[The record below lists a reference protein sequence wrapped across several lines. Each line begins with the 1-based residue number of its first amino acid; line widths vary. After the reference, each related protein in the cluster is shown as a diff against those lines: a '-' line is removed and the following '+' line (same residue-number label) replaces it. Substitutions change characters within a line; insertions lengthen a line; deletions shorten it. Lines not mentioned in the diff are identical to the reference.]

1 MPRLISRLGG
11 AVVAA
16 AVAAGSLLAAAPAA
30 YAASAVEQR
39 PILRHGDSSVAVEW
53 VERRLRMSGADTY
66 YSARTE
72 RYVKQFQ
79 SEQGLHRSG
88 RVSWRTWKKLNG
100 RPGSLGDRVE
110 GLNWWSLA
118 RCESGNDP
126 TAVSASGRYHG
137 LYQFDRSTWGSVGGI
152 GVASNKSAQ
161 QQTYRA
167 KLLYLQRSDGPWP
180 VCGRHLYD

>member
-1 MPRLISRLGG
+1 MPRLISRLAGG
-11 AVVAA
+11 VVAA
-16 AVAAGSLLAAAPAA
+16 AITTGSLVAVAPAA
-30 YAASAVEQR
+30 YAVSAVEQR
-39 PILRHGDSSVAVEW
+39 PILRHGDSGAAVEW
-53 VERRLRMSGADTY
+53 VEHRLGMSGADTY
-66 YSARTE
+66 FSARTK
-72 RYVKQFQ
+72 RYVEEFQ
-79 SEQGLHRSG
+79 REEGLRRSG
-88 RVSWRTWKKLNG
+88 RVSWRTWKKIAG
-100 RPGSLGDRVE
+100 RPGTLGDRVE

-137 LYQFDRSTWGSVGGI
+137 LYQFDRSTWASVGGV
-152 GVASNKSAQ
+152 GVASNKRAQ